1 MGKVLSMSVASRQP
15 LTSPLTL
22 VLADDLTGAAASAA
36 AFGEVASASVVLS
49 PKGAAGGG
57 SRWPDADLVAL
68 DTNTRHAEP
77 HQAAAAI
84 RRWLS
89 DVAVPPA
96 RIYKAIDPLL
106 RGNVA
111 AEVAAA
117 LNVLTSADASA
128 NATVAVVAPAFPELG
143 WTTLDG
149 LMRVHDNPLPP
160 QHGDGDV
167 PGLLRRGGVPA
178 GVVDLHTVRM
188 GPLSFVRRCDELVRT
203 GARAVVC
210 DAETDDDLRVVQW
223 GTDLLRAGVLLV
235 GSAGLFRAAV
245 YDLAVD
251 RDSDVGGAQAEPGGT
266 WIPRQRAD
274 RAGVLMVS
282 DMPCRLSTPEVRE
295 VAAQDDVVVVELNAP
310 FGPAQ
315 QASALAR
322 ARSALRTPWR
332 SMDAERAGC
341 AERSEYAEHSEYT
354 DVLLVPDRVESVR
367 AGRSSVAKRALGAVA
382 SELLVRERALLTGA
396 VLNGGATARA
406 VLAAAGVRRLTI
418 SGELEPGAALA
429 TAEGVGALPFVT
441 KSGSIGQPGAL
452 NRVRLTLHG
461 PHPRSTPRAV
471 FPRVRT

>member
-1 MGKVLSMSVASRQP
+1 MGKVLSMAVASRQP
-15 LTSPLTL
+15 LTSPFTL

-49 PKGAAGGG
+49 SKGAAGGG
-57 SRWPDADLVAL
+57 SRWPDADVVAL

-77 HQAAAAI
+77 RQAAAAI
-84 RRWLS
+84 RGWLS
-89 DVAVPPA
+89 DVAPQA
-96 RIYKAIDPLL
+96 RIYKAIDPML

-111 AEVAAA
+111 AEVAAV
-117 LNVLTSADASA
+117 LNVLTSAGASR
-128 NATVAVVAPAFPELG
+128 NATVAVVAPALPELG
-143 WTTLDG
+143 WTTVDG
-149 LMRVHDNPLPP
+149 LMRVHDDPLPL
-160 QHGDGDV
+160 QQGDGDV
-167 PGLLRRGGVPA
+167 SGLLRRGGVPA

-235 GSAGLFRAAV
+235 GSAGLFRTAV

-251 RDSDVGGAQAEPGGT
+251 RDSDVGGAQAEPGGS

-282 DMPCRLSTPEVRE
+282 DMPCGLSTPEVRE
-295 VAAQDDVVVVELNAP
+295 VAAQDDVVVVELHAP

-315 QASALAR
+315 QTSALAR
-322 ARSALRTPWR
+322 ARSVLRTPWR
-332 SMDAERAGC
+332 SLDDEGAGC
-341 AERSEYAEHSEYT
+341 AEHSEYT

-367 AGRSSVAKRALGAVA
+367 TGRSAVANLALGAVA
-382 SELLVRERALLTGA
+382 GELLVRERALLTGA
-396 VLNGGATARA
+396 VLNGGATAHA

-429 TAEGVGALPFVT
+429 TAEGAGALPFVT
-441 KSGSIGQPGAL
+441 KSGSIGQLGAL
-452 NRVRLTLHG
+452 NRVRLMLHG
-461 PHPRSTPRAV
+461 LHPHSTLRAPFPRA
-471 FPRVRT
+471 RS